1 MKRLYF
7 TILILIVCL
16 LHCSADGKKKY
27 PGGKQYLYRIQL
39 TDKSGTPFSLDKPIE
54 FLSQRSIDR
63 RKRQGLAIDSTDLP
77 ISPTYIQQIEERG
90 VKVVRMS
97 KWNNTVLVHGKRE
110 KVLNALTQLPFVS
123 SVKKVWTSP
132 DSIST
137 TRPWQDYTKEKIKAS
152 DTNRYGSSYDQ
163 IKNLEGIALHERG
176 YRGRGMLI
184 AVLDGGFMNAE
195 LIAAQH
201 NLNILKAK
209 DFVYPESSDFYS
221 EIDHG
226 TKVLSCMALNIEG
239 IYVGTAPEAQYLLL
253 RSETSETESLSE
265 EDFWTSAAEYADS
278 MGVDV
283 INSSLSYHSF
293 DDKNT
298 DYKYSQL
305 DGKTALISRTAGIL
319 SSKGIVLVNSAGND
333 GMGAWKKI
341 GVPADA
347 DDILTV
353 GATTN
358 TGHNAP
364 FSSIGPSADNRVKPD
379 IVAIGAPAS
388 VMTGRG
394 TIIEA
399 MGTSFA
405 CPIVAGL
412 VACLWQA
419 LPNKTAHEIIDI
431 IRRSAENYNTPDN
444 IYGYGKPSF
453 RKALKL

>member
-1 MKRLYF
+1 MKRLYII
-7 TILILIVCL
+7 ILILTTCL

-39 TDKSGTPFSLDKPIE
+39 SDKNGTPFSIDRPTE

-63 RKRQGLAIDSTDLP
+63 RKRQGLAVDSTDLP
-77 ISPTYIQQIEERG
+77 ISPSYIKLIEERG
-90 VKVVRMS
+90 VKVVRQS
-97 KWNNTVLVHGKRE
+97 KWNNTILVHGKRE
-110 KVLNALTQLPFVS
+110 KVMNALTQLPFVKS
-123 SVKKVWTSP
+123 AIKVWTSP

-137 TRPWQDYTKEKIKAS
+137 TRPWQDYTKETIKAS
-152 DTNRYGSSYDQ
+152 DTNHYGSSYDQ
-163 IKNLEGIALHERG
+163 IYQADGIALHDRG
-176 YRGRGMLI
+176 YRGKGMLI

-195 LIAAQH
+195 VIAAQH
-201 NLNILKAK
+201 RLNILTAK
-209 DFVYPESSDFYS
+209 DFVYPESTDFYS

-226 TKVLSCMALNIEG
+226 TKVLSCMALNIDG
-239 IYVGTAPEAQYLLL
+239 IYIGTAPDAQYMLL
-253 RSETSETESLSE
+253 RSEVSETESLSE

-293 DDKNT
+293 DDKSTN
-298 DYKYSQL
+298 YKYAQL
-305 DGKTALISRTAGIL
+305 DGKTALISRTASML
-319 SSKGIVLVNSAGND
+319 SSKGIILVNSAGND

-347 DDILTV
+347 DDIITV
-353 GATTN
+353 GAITK
-358 TGHNAP
+358 TGNNAP
-364 FSSIGPSADNRVKPD
+364 FSSIGPSAEGRVKPD
-379 IVAIGAPAS
+379 IVAIGSPAS

-405 CPIVAGL
+405 CPIIAGL

-431 IRRSAENYNTPDN
+431 VRRSAENYNTPDN
-444 IYGYGKPSF
+444 IYGYGNPSF